1 MRMELTVTAGEDGLF
16 PTTME
21 DAEKKGYICI
31 ESGLD
36 DNSGD
41 DGIKA
46 ETSFE
51 MRTHLLPF

>member
-1 MRMELTVTAGEDGLF
+1 MELTVTAGEDGLF